1 MKPARPAP
9 PPPSQPPQ
17 VPGLWPRL
25 ASMIYESV
33 LLFGVVVTANLPVV
47 IIAHYANASDLTQRR
62 VLQFVS
68 LIVMG
73 GYFAYCWSRS
83 GQTLAMKS
91 WGLRVVDRDG
101 GCLSF
106 RRALLRYVLA
116 WTLLL
121 PGLVAVGLTQTHA
134 ATDAIMFFTGFLLML
149 GYARLDPQRQL
160 LHDRLLGTRVIS
172 VPLR

>member
-1 MKPARPAP
+1 MREQRA
-9 PPPSQPPQ
+9 
-17 VPGLWPRL
+17 PGLWPRL

-33 LLFGVVVTANLPVV
+33 LLFGVVVTTNLPVV
-47 IIAHYANASDLTQRR
+47 IIAHYAQASDQTQRR
-62 VLQFVS
+62 ALQLVS

-101 GCLSF
+101 GRLPF
-106 RRALLRYVLA
+106 GRALLRYALA

-121 PGLVAVGLTQTHA
+121 PGLLAVSLTQTHA
-134 ATDAIMFFTGFLLML
+134 AADAVMFFAGFLLML

-160 LHDRLLGTRVIS
+160 LHDRLLGSRVIS

>member
-1 MKPARPAP
+1 
-9 PPPSQPPQ
+9 
-17 VPGLWPRL
+17 
-25 ASMIYESV
+25 MIYESV

-47 IIAHYANASDLTQRR
+47 IIAYYAQATDQTQRR
-62 VLQFVS
+62 ALQIVS
-68 LIVMG
+68 LVVMG

-91 WGLRVVDRDG
+91 WGLRVVDRDNRR
-101 GCLSF
+101 LSF
-106 RRALLRYVLA
+106 GRALLRYALA

-121 PGLVAVGLTQTHA
+121 PGLVAVNLTQTHA
-134 ATDAIMFFTGFLLML
+134 AADAVMFFAGFLLML

-160 LHDRLLGTRVIS
+160 LHDRLLGSRVIS